1 MLSSQDDE
9 PQRYIVLQA
18 EKATNDKAA
27 GSINHANIGSAHIPQ
42 AEEYDERT
50 FGFSFTSVGISSL
63 APAADKSTKPD
74 KKVKPMIALGPAP
87 KVMLKKKT
95 ADSGLFAAFG
105 ETFMAVPSTPATR

>member
-27 GSINHANIGSAHIPQ
+27 GSINYANIGSAHIPQ

-63 APAADKSTKPD
+63 APAADNSTKPD